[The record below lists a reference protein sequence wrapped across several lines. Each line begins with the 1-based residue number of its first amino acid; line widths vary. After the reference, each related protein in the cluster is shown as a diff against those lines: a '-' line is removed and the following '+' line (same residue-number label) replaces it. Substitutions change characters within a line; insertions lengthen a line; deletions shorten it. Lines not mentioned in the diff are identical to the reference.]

1 MQALQITRLD
11 PFWSDR
17 EDLASLPSVQI
28 KCKSDV
34 GIKVWLFKCIA
45 VFTCIKGDKIK
56 CLWLF

>member
-28 KCKSDV
+28 KCKSDIR
-34 GIKVWLFKCIA
+34 IKVWLFKCIA
-45 VFTCIKGDKIK
+45 VFTYIVCNYQR
-56 CLWLF
+56 